1 MAPLEG
7 SISVWAW
14 DLASRAR
21 VDLVQASVAG
31 EAFVAFSL
39 LGAIVSSGLCWGG
52 HLSRPGSGSAVLPL
66 SRGSSAVPLGLCVPH
81 IS

>member
-39 LGAIVSSGLCWGG
+39 LGAIVSSGLCWGVVISVG
-52 HLSRPGSGSAVLPL
+52 LALALLSFPQAEVLLL
-66 SRGSSAVPLGLCVPH
+66 SLWGCV
-81 IS
+81 SLT